1 MLAAV
6 FAVPHSPSY
15 RSSGDASQ
23 RWDKLRAW
31 ISRERG
37 RAGKILQLA
46 LGAARA
52 ASTSTNSVTPVP
64 DRETIE
70 NVVWDNR
77 PQMEAQLRD
86 TQVTMFDWI
95 NIRQAEEYHQKLDGP
110 LPPIPPQTETG
121 GRTHAIKVRCV
132 SP

>member
-1 MLAAV
+1 MLAAM
-6 FAVPHSPSY
+6 FAAPHS
-15 RSSGDASQ
+15 SSGDASQ

-37 RAGKILQLA
+37 RAGKILQVA

-52 ASTSTNSVTPVP
+52 ASASTNEVTPVP
-64 DRETIE
+64 RRAGIE
-70 NVVWDNR
+70 NVEWHSR

-95 NIRQAEEYHQKLDGP
+95 NIRQVEEYYQKLDGP
-110 LPPIPPQTETG
+110 LPPIPLQAETG
-121 GRTHAIKVRCV
+121 GRNYAIKVRYV
-132 SP
+132 FPIDH